1 MCARCRRLNRASSST
16 SERFR
21 LWAQLAREPPA
32 VLASRVRQNMGAPPC
47 CSCDSRAGWET
58 PFFFLSLLCT
68 GNRGVR
74 VLQRSWFMVVHG
86 APPFFSLRS
95 FAVFQRKISRQER
108 LGATISSSV
117 DPQYPAVLTQGSL
130 LHLLEG
136 Q

>member
-1 MCARCRRLNRASSST
+1 
-16 SERFR
+16 
-21 LWAQLAREPPA
+21 
-32 VLASRVRQNMGAPPC
+32 
-47 CSCDSRAGWET
+47 
-58 PFFFLSLLCT
+58 
-68 GNRGVR
+68 
-74 VLQRSWFMVVHG
+74 MVVNG